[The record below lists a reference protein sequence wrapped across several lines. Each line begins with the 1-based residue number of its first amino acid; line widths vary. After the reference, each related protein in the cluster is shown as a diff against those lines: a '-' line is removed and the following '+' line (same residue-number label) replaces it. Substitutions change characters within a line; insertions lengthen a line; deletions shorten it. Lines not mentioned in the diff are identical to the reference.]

1 MQTRTSTVALYIIV
15 TWRARRHL
23 YSGFQLRSNF
33 RRLRELR
40 GTARVCVRVYVR
52 DRAQYSSAGYSNS
65 RMSAE
70 PARKKAYSTDLRWR
84 IVYQRLGME
93 LPFYKIAKNL
103 NIASSTAHRAYKIF
117 EADGDV
123 HTVKQGPRPE
133 MRALDEHCEL
143 LIIGLILEHP
153 TLYLDEIVQE
163 VNDLTSIV
171 VSLATIC
178 RLLKR
183 YGITRKKVRQ
193 VAAQRCSI
201 LRGAFMAQRTLF
213 KRDMF
218 VWIDETG
225 SDARDHIRKF
235 GYALRGMTPTSHR
248 LFARGQRVN
257 AIAALASSGILAL
270 DLVTGTV
277 SDFLRMTLIP
287 NMMPFNGTNPH
298 SIIIMDNCSVHHIAE
313 VRYLLDQVGIL
324 VLYLPH
330 IVQT

>member
-1 MQTRTSTVALYIIV
+1 
-15 TWRARRHL
+15 
-23 YSGFQLRSNF
+23 
-33 RRLRELR
+33 
-40 GTARVCVRVYVR
+40 
-52 DRAQYSSAGYSNS
+52 
-65 RMSAE
+65 
-70 PARKKAYSTDLRWR
+70 
-84 IVYQRLGME
+84 
-93 LPFYKIAKNL
+93 
-103 NIASSTAHRAYKIF
+103 
-117 EADGDV
+117 
-123 HTVKQGPRPE
+123 
-133 MRALDEHCEL
+133 
-143 LIIGLILEHP
+143 
-153 TLYLDEIVQE
+153 
-163 VNDLTSIV
+163 
-171 VSLATIC
+171 
-178 RLLKR
+178 
-183 YGITRKKVRQ
+183 
-193 VAAQRCSI
+193 
-201 LRGAFMAQRTLF
+201 MAQRTLF